1 MTISEAKATTS
12 FCLTHPFYYFQGL
25 GAHKD
30 DKGNYTANI
39 KRLEGNIKRKDLIT
53 DGALLEVF

>member
-1 MTISEAKATTS
+1 MTISAANAATS
-12 FCLTHPFYYFQGL
+12 FCPTQPFYYFQGL

-39 KRLEGNIKRKDLIT
+39 ERLEVKIK
-53 DGALLEVF
+53 